1 MINLITFNYIRFF
14 ALINNL
20 AAICAYKQN
29 RPARKQAAPCQGA
42 CDFGLDLLGRVFT
55 FRKSDRQHHLSRAKY
70 SPSHLAVGQVL
81 R

>member
-1 MINLITFNYIRFF
+1 MAKQIDRRSLLKTSR
-14 ALINNL
+14 ALPGRL
-20 AAICAYKQN
+20 RLWPY
-29 RPARKQAAPCQGA
+29 
-42 CDFGLDLLGRVFT
+42 LLGRVFT